1 MPRPKKQH
9 LKQRKDGRYCAIY
22 HGKQFM
28 GNTEDEALQARDEY
42 KRKEAA
48 KEYLGKKQ
56 TVQDYALKWLP
67 LHKADVSTKCYNDY
81 AKQLEALF
89 PVIGS
94 KQLDSVTVDDAA
106 VVWQHYQGYSA
117 STIKRA
123 RMLYIALFDAAI
135 ENDLCKKNP
144 FRGKFAQPPK
154 APSGSHRALTE
165 EEISLILKT
174 QHRIRLPVLL
184 MLYCG
189 LRRGEVMA
197 LTPEDIQG
205 DSLTVNKAVRFEGN
219 RPVIV
224 APKTASGVRSVPI
237 PSIILMEV
245 LNAITDHPDANLC
258 ASAHGQPMT
267 DTAWKRAW
275 DGYNHALTLTAGH
288 PVSIRPHDLRH
299 TYCTMLRDA
308 GIDMHQAM
316 VWMGHADEKMIL
328 RVYDHVTDKRT
339 QTSTEMLNRT
349 LSNMQN
355 DMQHRIQSS
364 ENL

>member
-1 MPRPKKQH
+1 
-9 LKQRKDGRYCAIY
+9 
-22 HGKQFM
+22 M
-28 GNTEDEALQARDEY
+28 GYDEDEVLEARKEY

-48 KEYLGKKQ
+48 KEYLGKRQ
-56 TVQDYALKWLP
+56 TVQEYVLKWLP

-81 AKQLEALF
+81 AKQLEALS
-89 PVIGS
+89 PVIGN
-94 KQLDSVTVDDAA
+94 KYLDSVTVDDAA
-106 VVWQHYQGYSA
+106 TVWTHYQGYSA

-123 RMLYIALFDAAI
+123 RMLYIALFDTAI

-174 QHRIRLPVLL
+174 KHRIRLAVLL

-197 LTPEDIQG
+197 ITKNDVIG
-205 DSLTVNKAVRFEGN
+205 DRLHYKRITKYNGKKINFVKSSILKPKEITVNKAIRFDGN
-219 RPVIV
+219 KPIITT
-224 APKTASGVRSVPI
+224 PKTASGMRSVPI
-237 PSIILMEV
+237 PEIILPEV
-245 LNAITDHPDANLC
+245 QNAITRNPEANLC
-258 ASAHGQPMT
+258 ASAHGHPMT

-316 VWMGHADEKMIL
+316 VWMGHSDEKMIL
-328 RVYDHVTDKRT
+328 KVYDHVTDQRT
-339 QTSTEMLNRT
+339 QSSIEKLNQT
-349 LSNMQN
+349 LIGRQN
-355 DMQHRIQSS
+355 GRQNAI
-364 ENL
+364 

>member
-1 MPRPKKQH
+1 MPREKREH
-9 LKQRKDGRYCAIY
+9 LKQRKDGRYCCRYKDQWFIGY
-22 HGKQFM
+22 D
-28 GNTEDEALQARDEY
+28 EDKVLEARKEY

-56 TVQDYALKWLP
+56 TVQEYALKWLP
-67 LHKADVSTKCYNDY
+67 LHKSDVSTKCYNDY

-89 PVIGS
+89 PVIGN
-94 KQLDSVTVDDAA
+94 KYLDSVTVDDAA
-106 VVWQHYQGYSA
+106 SVWKHYQGYSA

-174 QHRIRLPVLL
+174 QHRIRLAVLL

-197 LTPEDIQG
+197 LTPADIQG
-205 DSLTVNKAVRFEGN
+205 NSITISKAVRFDGN
-219 RPVIV
+219 KPVIST
-224 APKTASGVRSVPI
+224 PKTASGVRSVPI
-237 PSIILMEV
+237 PSIILPEV
-245 LNAITDHPDANLC
+245 QNVIAENPGMNLC
-258 ASAHGQPMT
+258 TSAHGQTMT

-288 PVSIRPHDLRH
+288 AVNIRPHDLRH

-316 VWMGHADEKMIL
+316 VWMGHSDEKMIL
-328 RVYDHVTDKRT
+328 KVYDHVTDQRT
-339 QTSTEMLNRT
+339 QSSIEKLNQT
-349 LSNMQN
+349 LIGRQN
-355 DMQHRIQSS
+355 GRQNAI
-364 ENL
+364 